1 MSKCGASR
9 DIKEKVLEG
18 SLVVGSV
25 GLCFQLQS
33 AIATNLKGM
42 DSGSKS
48 ESCPWGKTSNSTPI
62 SPWAEHSTQ
71 PPCSLEDVMSEQ
83 LALDVEHAQL
93 GGDQVVAVQQQLFD
107 HYKQI
112 SSDRAAASGTYQSDA
127 ELAAKFAQ
135 AKIIVD
141 PNDEAIARYLQ
152 REFDK
157 EYDAMVDQVEKKYNG
172 TSKVSISFENYKMK
186 HQRQEAGFDIDEDD
200 DDDNG
205 PELPEFPTVTS
216 WESNQVPKIGLKG
229 YAGQGKNIITKHDKV
244 ICGRRNAER
253 LMEFPPEFESGDGEG
268 MDMQLPNKVYNRL
281 KAHSNHESRRGQKVH
296 EKKEHSTAIKA
307 VDQKTRII
315 LFKLINSGFLTG
327 IDGVV
332 SEGKEAVIFKS
343 TGGMKDEKPLPSHVI
358 LKIFKTTMNEFRI
371 RAKYV
376 QGDHRL
382 SKDIYKKQNPR
393 KIMKLWAEKEC
404 MNLKRMRRQ
413 NIPCPTPI
421 TLKKHVLAMTC
432 IGDEQPAPKLKV
444 VKLSTEDMQDAYE
457 QTVKLMKRLYH
468 ACGLVHAD
476 LSEYNMLWH
485 DGKVWV
491 IDVSQAVEKENP
503 HSNDFLLRDCQN
515 ITKFFK
521 QAGVYQVS
529 SPEELFM
536 DVTSC
541 SFKGEGKVFAAEAQ
555 RYVKTDYAFD
565 YYFEQDEDVL
575 KGPCSDNSSES
586 ENEEAG
592 GDENSLGLEETE
604 EAKSCSTVFHEGS
617 CGANQRNPKES
628 CKTDVLSPL
637 SLEEENKWDAEHDCP
652 TKWEISCDVN
662 VDDRP

>member
-1 MSKCGASR
+1 MLSAPINPNTHCEIMAS
-9 DIKEKVLEG
+9 
-18 SLVVGSV
+18 S
-25 GLCFQLQS
+25 
-33 AIATNLKGM
+33 
-42 DSGSKS
+42 
-48 ESCPWGKTSNSTPI
+48 SNNSIPT
-62 SPWAEHSTQ
+62 SPWAKTSVSAP

-83 LALDVEHAQL
+83 LALEVDHAQY
-93 GGDQVVAVQQQLFD
+93 GGDQVVAVQQQLFEQ
-107 HYKQI
+107 YKQA
-112 SSDRAAASGTYQSDA
+112 SSEAAAAPGTYLSDA
-127 ELAAKFAQ
+127 ELAAQLA
-135 AKIIVD
+135 AAETSWD

-157 EYDAMVDQVEKKYNG
+157 EYDAMVDQVERKYNG

-186 HQRQEAGFDIDEDD
+186 HQRKEAGVDEDEDD
-200 DDDNG
+200 DDFD
-205 PELPEFPTVTS
+205 PDLPEFPTATS
-216 WESNQVPKIGLKG
+216 WESSQIPKIGPKG
-229 YAGQGKNIITKHDKV
+229 YVGQGKNIITKHDKA

-268 MDMQLPNKVYNRL
+268 MDMQLPNKVYNGL
-281 KAHSNHESRRGQKVH
+281 KAHSNHESRKGQRVH

-315 LFKLINSGFLTG
+315 LFKLINSGFLAG

-343 TGGMKDEKPLPSHVI
+343 AGGVKDEKPLPPHVI
-358 LKIFKTTMNEFRI
+358 LKIFKTTMNEFKI

-432 IGDEQPAPKLKV
+432 IGDEHPAPKLKV

-457 QTVKLMKRLYH
+457 QTVELMKRLYH

-476 LSEYNMLWH
+476 LSEYNLLWH

-521 QAGVYQVS
+521 QAGVYGVS

-536 DVTSC
+536 EVTSH
-541 SFKGEGKVFAAEAQ
+541 SLKGEGKVFVAEAQ
-555 RYVKTDYAFD
+555 RYLKTDYAFD
-565 YYFEQDEDVL
+565 YYFEQDKEDL
-575 KGPCSDNSSES
+575 SKGASSDNSSDSEDEEVDGEENKLGS
-586 ENEEAG
+586 ENSSTKLQE
-592 GDENSLGLEETE
+592 D
-604 EAKSCSTVFHEGS
+604 SCE
-617 CGANQRNPKES
+617 ANQREAGESSKADLLSSLSEGKES
-628 CKTDVLSPL
+628 KSTMQDDHS
-637 SLEEENKWDAEHDCP
+637 KR
-652 TKWEISCDVN
+652 WEISCD
-662 VDDRP
+662 DDDDDDVMIELDVTISIHLHF